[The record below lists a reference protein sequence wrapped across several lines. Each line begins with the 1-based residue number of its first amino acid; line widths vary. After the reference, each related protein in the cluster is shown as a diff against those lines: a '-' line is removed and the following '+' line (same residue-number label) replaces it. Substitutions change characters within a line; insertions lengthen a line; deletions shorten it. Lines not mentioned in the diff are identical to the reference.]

1 MQAFSVFPEPDVPS
15 EASCAAHEPELLVGV
30 AWPHGPGGIGH
41 HRAAP
46 GACGT
51 GTRADAHGVC
61 RQDLLLAPNWSRFA
75 PTSPRE

>member
-51 GTRADAHGVC
+51 GTRLQTRPAAGSELEQIRSDK
-61 RQDLLLAPNWSRFA
+61 
-75 PTSPRE
+75 PT